1 MNKGD
6 IMKFKVCNDDEN
18 NDIFIYLTTRLYN
31 TEILWCNWI
40 CNYLG
45 IPKEEYVNILLK
57 HGAFWVQ
64 PAQDNNFPTVEQAEA
79 AIKEFEPYLILA
91 KLTN

>member
-18 NDIFIYLTTRLYN
+18 NDIFIYLSAGPHD
-31 TEILWCNWI
+31 TEILWCNRI

-57 HGAFWVQ
+57 HGSFWFQ
-64 PAQDNNFPTVEQAEA
+64 PALDYNFPTVEQVEA
-79 AIKEFEPYLILA
+79 VIKELEPYLILA